1 MQDICTDTSLSHV
14 QDEDEVVV
22 QTPEITQRVHHATDE
37 EKLASTCMMGQT
49 TDSQQEREEPECNK
63 APAKKQL
70 SSDPVI
76 MDGKLYSDICTDMA
90 YFCLEVWV
98 FKYLRR

>member
-1 MQDICTDTSLSHV
+1 M
-14 QDEDEVVV
+14 VV

-49 TDSQQEREEPECNK
+49 TDSQQEREEPECQK

-70 SSDPVI
+70 SSDRAI
-76 MDGKLYSDICTDMA
+76 MDGKLHSDRSADMTR
-90 YFCLEVWV
+90 FCLGLSCTTQQKEA
-98 FKYLRR
+98 LLG